1 MTVQATV
8 KVFKKPKSEKYMLK
22 KGLFLAC
29 LMLLLPLAAEVK
41 VLALPGSTR
50 KDSYNKKLIQ
60 VAADIARQKGAKVT
74 VIDLNDYSLPFY
86 DADLET
92 KQGLPSNAKKLRDL
106 ISQNDAVMI
115 ASPEYNASIPGL
127 LKNAIDWTSRDE
139 KGQFSSDPYKGK
151 KIAIMSASPGK
162 GGGARALVH
171 LRAIL
176 QGVGGDVIK
185 DQVSVPEAFSAF
197 DAKGKLVSPETT
209 KKLQEEVQQLLSSVP
224 KSS

>member
-1 MTVQATV
+1 M
-8 KVFKKPKSEKYMLK
+8 FK

-29 LMLLLPLAAEVK
+29 LVMLLPLAAEVK
-41 VLALPGSTR
+41 VLALAGSTR

-74 VIDLNDYSLPFY
+74 VIDLNDYPMPFY
-86 DADLET
+86 DADLEA
-92 KQGLPSNAKKLRDL
+92 KKGLPAHAKKLRDL
-106 ISQNDAVMI
+106 ISQNDAIMI
-115 ASPEYNASIPGL
+115 ASPEYNASIPGI
-127 LKNAIDWTSRDE
+127 LKNTLDWTSRDE

-171 LRAIL
+171 LRAVL

-185 DQVSVPEAFSAF
+185 DQVSVSEASKAF
-197 DAKGKLVSPETT
+197 DAKGKLVSAETN
-209 KKLQEEVQQLLSSVP
+209 KKLQEEVHQLLSSVH

>member
-1 MTVQATV
+1 M
-8 KVFKKPKSEKYMLK
+8 FK

-29 LMLLLPLAAEVK
+29 LLMLLPLAAEVK
-41 VLALPGSTR
+41 VLALAGSTR

-74 VIDLNDYSLPFY
+74 VIDLNDYPMPFY
-86 DADLET
+86 DADLEA
-92 KQGLPSNAKKLRDL
+92 KKGLPAHAKKLRDL
-106 ISQNDAVMI
+106 ISQNDAIMI
-115 ASPEYNASIPGL
+115 ASPEYNASIPGI
-127 LKNAIDWTSRDE
+127 LKNTLDWTSRDE

-171 LRAIL
+171 LRAVL

-185 DQVSVPEAFSAF
+185 DQVSVSEASKAF
-197 DAKGKLVSPETT
+197 DAKGKLVSAETN
-209 KKLQEEVQQLLSSVP
+209 KKLQEEVHQLLSSVH